1 MRDGGRPLAAAS
13 PDRITGTRQT
23 KHVRWGG
30 LSQMTIRTAHRDAL
44 RLLFAIRAG
53 AQPLGDANL
62 SDEVGMFRGEARL
75 WAFDFWIRNPDYLAA
90 ELLDL
95 YAATGDASW
104 LTSAESIF
112 DNEEPD
118 LRRVPMIRYFFGA
131 FDRLDDAL
139 ALLRSRDLVRIT
151 GVKSL
156 DKVRETD
163 FVLTNRGDSL
173 CKTCPVVA
181 PVLQWY
187 GDRAEL
193 VAKVAGD
200 RGGAALKEAQYKRAA
215 YAETELGGIIPSIAA
230 EVARRLAEIK
240 AAA

>member
-1 MRDGGRPLAAAS
+1 
-13 PDRITGTRQT
+13 
-23 KHVRWGG
+23 
-30 LSQMTIRTAHRDAL
+30 MTIHTAHRDAL

-53 AQPLGDANL
+53 AQPLNHADL
-62 SDEVGMFRGEARL
+62 PDEVGMFRGEARL
-75 WAFDFWIRNPDYLAA
+75 WAFDFWIRNPDYMAA

-104 LTSAESIF
+104 LASAESIF
-112 DNEEPD
+112 DNDEPD

-163 FVLTNRGDSL
+163 FVLTTRGDSL
-173 CKTCPVVA
+173 CKTCLVVA

-187 GDRAEL
+187 ADRAEL
-193 VAKVAGD
+193 VARVAGD

-215 YAETELGGIIPSIAA
+215 YAETELGGIIPSIAP
-230 EVARRLAEIK
+230 EVARRLAKIK